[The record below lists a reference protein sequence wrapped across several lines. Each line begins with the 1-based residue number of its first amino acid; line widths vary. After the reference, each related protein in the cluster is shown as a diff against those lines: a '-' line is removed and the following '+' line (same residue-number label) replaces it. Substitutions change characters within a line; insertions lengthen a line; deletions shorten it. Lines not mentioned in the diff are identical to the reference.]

1 MDHHH
6 GMDHSETKRPFAEQA
21 HLGHDWQCARW
32 RRRAR
37 RDRVTWPRA
46 HHPGHGG
53 GRMPIDLLG
62 DVIQHSAPASITV
75 LREGNVFPA
84 RRFAWLDH
92 IAR

>member
-1 MDHHH
+1 
-6 GMDHSETKRPFAEQA
+6 
-21 HLGHDWQCARW
+21 
-32 RRRAR
+32 
-37 RDRVTWPRA
+37 
-46 HHPGHGG
+46 
-53 GRMPIDLLG
+53 MPIDLLG